1 MTTPLRAEFGRP
13 LRLAMIGGGPGSW
26 IGRIHQSAAEL
37 DGAWR
42 VVAGVFSG
50 DPHRARDA
58 GVAVGIDAAR
68 AYRDVDELLARERA
82 RGDGAEAVAIM
93 TPNDSHYAYAVAA
106 LDAGLDVIAD
116 KPVTRTFAEAADLV
130 ARTRAA
136 GRVFAVTHGYS
147 AYPMTRHARGL
158 VRDGAIGG
166 VRFVQVEYIQA
177 GMAARIEDH
186 PQDARQRWVVDGA
199 RSGLALVMDAIGCHA
214 QHLACAVSG
223 ARIARVV
230 ADLTPLMPRRT
241 LVDHASALL
250 VLDNGARGTF
260 TATQAAAGA
269 ENEIRL
275 CVFGERGHLAW
286 SHREASYLTL
296 AREGEPA
303 QRIGRG
309 DRFLPPEIVALGR
322 TPRGHPEGLREAFAN
337 LYREVADACIARRLG
352 VAAPPRSWPDIADGA
367 HTMAFIEACIASHRD
382 RRWVD
387 VAASPAGAA

>member
-1 MTTPLRAEFGRP
+1 
-13 LRLAMIGGGPGSW
+13 
-26 IGRIHQSAAEL
+26 
-37 DGAWR
+37 
-42 VVAGVFSG
+42 
-50 DPHRARDA
+50 
-58 GVAVGIDAAR
+58 
-68 AYRDVDELLARERA
+68 
-82 RGDGAEAVAIM
+82 M

-130 ARTRAA
+130 TRARAA

-158 VRDGAIGG
+158 VRDGAIGA
-166 VRFVQVEYIQA
+166 VRFVQVEYIQGGLA
-177 GMAARIEDH
+177 TRIEDH
-186 PQDARQRWVVDGA
+186 PQDARQRWVVDSA

-214 QHLACAVSG
+214 QQLACAVTG
-223 ARIARVV
+223 ARITRVV
-230 ADLTPLMPRRT
+230 ADLTPLMPGRT
-241 LVDHASALL
+241 LVDQASALL
-250 VLDNGARGTF
+250 EFDDGARGTF

-309 DRFLPPEIVALGR
+309 DRHLPPDIVALGR
-322 TPRGHPEGLREAFAN
+322 TPRGHPEGPARGVCQHLPRSRRRLHRAQSRRRGAAGA
-337 LYREVADACIARRLG
+337 VAAHRGRRAHDGLHRGVHRLASRAALGGRRRVAARRG
-352 VAAPPRSWPDIADGA
+352 MSRA
-367 HTMAFIEACIASHRD
+367 
-382 RRWVD
+382 
-387 VAASPAGAA
+387 AGAA